1 MIEQYRFAITDERG
15 GRILQNWSYRLYS
28 WLMEQLPP
36 DLADRLHEDGSHAIT
51 QNLRFEKETRQNI
64 WTVNLLK
71 AETLETVRTVL
82 QNVHSIP
89 LHEDTLRVSPL
100 GAART
105 VTAED
110 LLAAGRES
118 TSRYA
123 VLNFVSPCAFKQ
135 AGHYT
140 IFPQEELI
148 FNSLVARWNETFPTY
163 ALTDEEALQ
172 FMRQGLRIVDY
183 TLYSTRFKL
192 KGMWIPAFMGDIT
205 LKAGLALPLT
215 EIWNTLLAFAPYSGI
230 GIKTTLGMG
239 AAKPEYKQK

>member
-15 GRILQNWSYRLYS
+15 GRIPQNGSYRLYG

-36 DLADRLHEDGSHAIT
+36 DLADCLHEDGSHAIT

-64 WTVNLLK
+64 WTVNLLHTEMQE
-71 AETLETVRTVL
+71 AVRTVL
-82 QNVHSIP
+82 QNVRSIP
-89 LHEDTLRVSPL
+89 LHEDTLNVSPL
-100 GAART
+100 GGACT

-110 LLAAGRES
+110 LLTAGQENAA
-118 TSRYA
+118 RYA

-140 IFPQEELI
+140 IFPREELI
-148 FNSLVARWNETFPTY
+148 FNSLVARWNEAFPAY
-163 ALTDEEALQ
+163 ALTDKEALQ

-192 KGMWIPAFMGDIT
+192 KGTWIPAFMGDIT
-205 LKAGLALPLT
+205 LKAGLALPLA
-215 EIWNTLLAFAPYSGI
+215 EIWNTLLAFVPYSGI

-239 AAKPEYKQK
+239 AAKPEYK